1 MIAQLTGVVAQ
12 VGPTSAVIEVGGF
25 GVQAVCSPNTV
36 AGLRLGQR
44 ATLATSLV
52 VREDSLTLYG
62 FASADEREFFELL
75 LTATGVGPKLAQAAL
90 AVLSPDE
97 LRRAIA
103 TENLVQLCKVPGIG
117 RKGAQR
123 IVIELKDK
131 INTVAQAEE
140 PVSAAG
146 PPPAA
151 WRGQVA
157 QGLQGL
163 GWSAKDADAAC
174 DDVEHLARDDP
185 HAQCRS
191 LDARGVADSGTE
203 VDHDR
208 ESCQR

>member
-36 AGLRLGQR
+36 AGLRTGHR

-90 AVLSPDE
+90 AVLSPDD

-131 INTVAQAEE
+131 INAVALTEGPA
-140 PVSAAG
+140 SAVD
-146 PPPAA
+146 PPAA
-151 WRGQVA
+151 WRGQVT

-163 GWSAKDADAAC
+163 GWSARDADAAC
-174 DDVEHLARDDP
+174 DEVEHLAREDP
-185 HAQCRS
+185 HANVAVLMRAALQS
-191 LDARGVADSGTE
+191 LAR
-203 VDHDR
+203 R
-208 ESCQR
+208 

>member
-1 MIAQLTGVVAQ
+1 MIAQLTGMVAQ
-12 VGPTSAVIEVGGF
+12 IGPTSAVIEVGGL
-25 GVQAVCSPNTV
+25 GIQAVCSPNTV

-131 INTVAQAEE
+131 INAVAQTEE
-140 PVSAAG
+140 HRIG
-146 PPPAA
+146 GRPA
-151 WRGQVA
+151 R
-157 QGLQGL
+157 
-163 GWSAKDADAAC
+163 S
-174 DDVEHLARDDP
+174 LART
-185 HAQCRS
+185 R
-191 LDARGVADSGTE
+191 
-203 VDHDR
+203 
-208 ESCQR
+208 

>member
-25 GVQAVCSPNTV
+25 GIQAVCSPSTV

-44 ATLATSLV
+44 ATLATSLI

-62 FASADEREFFELL
+62 FASTDEREFFELL

-97 LRRAIA
+97 LRTAIA
-103 TENLVQLCKVPGIG
+103 TENLAQLCKVPGVG

-131 INTVAQAEE
+131 IDAVDQANPPLASVRSSGVWRAQ
-140 PVSAAG
+140 VT
-146 PPPAA
+146 
-151 WRGQVA
+151 

-163 GWSAKDADAAC
+163 GWSARDAESAC
-174 DDVEHLARDDP
+174 DEVEHLTREDPVVNVAVLMRAALQSLARK
-185 HAQCRS
+185 
-191 LDARGVADSGTE
+191 
-203 VDHDR
+203 
-208 ESCQR
+208 

>member
-103 TENLVQLCKVPGIG
+103 TENLLQLCKVPGIG

-123 IVIELKDK
+123 MVIELKDK
-131 INTVAQAEE
+131 VNTVGLADE
-140 PVSAAG
+140 PVAAAG
-146 PPPAA
+146 PASEA
-151 WRGQVA
+151 WRGQVS

-174 DDVEHLARDDP
+174 DDVAHLTRDDP
-185 HAQCRS
+185 QVNVAVLMRAALQT
-191 LDARGVADSGTE
+191 LAR
-203 VDHDR
+203 R
-208 ESCQR
+208 

>member
-103 TENLVQLCKVPGIG
+103 TENLLQLCKVPGIG

-123 IVIELKDK
+123 MVIELKDK
-131 INTVAQAEE
+131 VNTVGLADE
-140 PVSAAG
+140 PIAAAG
-146 PPPAA
+146 PAPEA
-151 WRGQVA
+151 WRGQVS

-174 DDVEHLARDDP
+174 DDVAHLTRDDP
-185 HAQCRS
+185 QVNVAVLMRAALQT
-191 LDARGVADSGTE
+191 LARK
-203 VDHDR
+203 
-208 ESCQR
+208 